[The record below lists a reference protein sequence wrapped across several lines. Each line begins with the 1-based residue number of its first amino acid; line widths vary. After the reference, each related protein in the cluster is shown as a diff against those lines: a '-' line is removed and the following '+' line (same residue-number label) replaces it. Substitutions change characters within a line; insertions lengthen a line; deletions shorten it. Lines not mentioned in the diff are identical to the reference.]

1 MSLTP
6 EDIRRLG
13 ELARIR
19 LDEDEQ
25 THLLAEL
32 DDIFAG
38 VIEKLRAIDTTG
50 VEPMTHPE
58 QMGLRL
64 RDDAVTET
72 DQRAE
77 NQRSAPAVAEG
88 LFLVPRVVE

>member
-19 LDEDEQ
+19 LDDGERDQ
-25 THLLAEL
+25 LLADL
-32 DDIFAG
+32 DNIFG
-38 VIEKLRAIDTTG
+38 IIEKLRAVDTTG
-50 VEPMTHPE
+50 VEPMTHAE
-58 QMGLRL
+58 RIGLRL
-64 RDDAVTET
+64 RDDVITEEN
-72 DQRAE
+72 QREE

-88 LFLVPRVVE
+88 LYLVPRVVE

>member
-6 EDIRRLG
+6 DDIQRLG

-19 LDEDEQ
+19 LDEDERGR
-25 THLLAEL
+25 LLGDL
-32 DDIFAG
+32 DNIFG
-38 VIEKLRAIDTTG
+38 IIEKLRAVDTTG

-64 RDDAVTET
+64 RDDVVTES
-72 DQRAE
+72 DQRSE
-77 NQRSAPAVAEG
+77 NQRSAPAVADG

>member
-6 EDIRRLG
+6 DDIQRLG

-19 LDEDEQ
+19 LDEDERGR
-25 THLLAEL
+25 LLGDL
-32 DDIFAG
+32 DNIFG
-38 VIEKLRAIDTTG
+38 IIEKLRAVDTTG

-64 RDDAVTET
+64 RDDVVTET
-72 DQRAE
+72 DQRSE
-77 NQRSAPAVAEG
+77 NQRSAPAVADG

>member
-19 LDEDEQ
+19 LDDGERAQ
-25 THLLAEL
+25 LLADL
-32 DDIFAG
+32 DNIFG
-38 VIEKLRAIDTTG
+38 IIEKLRAVDTTG
-50 VEPMTHPE
+50 VEPMTHAE
-58 QMGLRL
+58 RIGLRL
-64 RDDAVTET
+64 RDDVVTEEN
-72 DQRAE
+72 QREE

-88 LFLVPRVVE
+88 LYLVPRVVE

>member
-19 LDEDEQ
+19 LDDDERA
-25 THLLAEL
+25 HLLSDL
-32 DDIFAG
+32 DNIFG
-38 VIEKLRAIDTTG
+38 IIEKLRAVDTTG

-64 RDDAVTET
+64 RDDVVTET
-72 DQRAE
+72 DNRDE
-77 NQRSAPAVAEG
+77 NQRSAPAVADG

>member
-19 LDEDEQ
+19 LDENERAHMLEQ
-25 THLLAEL
+25 L
-32 DDIFAG
+32 DDIFG
-38 VIEKLRAIDTTG
+38 IIEKLRAVDTTG
-50 VEPMTHPE
+50 VEPMTHAE
-58 QMGLRL
+58 RIGLRL
-64 RDDAVTET
+64 RDDAVTESN
-72 DQRAE
+72 QRDE
-77 NQRSAPAVAEG
+77 NQRSAPAVADG